1 MAPAVANPLY
11 MGYKV
16 LYKNVLET
24 SKRGIAKALRVFAD
38 KDNYPILLH
47 CIHGE
52 HTLSPCTDLV
62 EISSRKASITFGFL
76 LALRGLTVGDFA
88 QARTELASLSC
99 SSSCSVEW
107 RAR

>member
-16 LYKNVLET
+16 LYKNVLES

-52 HTLSPCTDLV
+52 PTLSPCTDVL
-62 EISSRKASITFGFL
+62 EFLSRRQVSL
-76 LALRGLTVGDFA
+76 LA
-88 QARTELASLSC
+88 
-99 SSSCSVEW
+99 SSW
-107 RAR
+107 RSEA

>member
-16 LYKNVLET
+16 LYKNVLES

-52 HTLSPCTDLV
+52 HTLSPCTDVL
-62 EISSRKASITFGFL
+62 EFYLEGKFHFWLPPGA
-76 LALRGLTVGDFA
+76 
-88 QARTELASLSC
+88 
-99 SSSCSVEW
+99 
-107 RAR
+107 